1 MLFKMNFLYFS
12 NEIQI
17 PQKEDHASCSWEPEG
32 TDLGDMT
39 ETLAQKLED
48 ALRERTFLERC
59 EAKMRSS

>member
-1 MLFKMNFLYFS
+1 MNFLYFS

-17 PQKEDHASCSWEPEG
+17 PQRETSCSWEPEG

-48 ALRERTFLERC
+48 AQNFLERC
-59 EAKMRSS
+59 KAKMRSS